1 MTVLVPAEKLPGNPY
16 EWDGRV
22 APRKGR
28 PVFAEFR
35 KIVEAGFDRYLS
47 PSEDC
52 PARLRE
58 SMRYSVEA
66 GGKRLRPVMV
76 LLACEACGGDPL
88 DAVPAA
94 AAIEFIHTYSLIH
107 DDLPAMDND
116 DLRRGRPT
124 NHKQF
129 DEATA
134 ILAGDGLLTM
144 AFELL
149 AREIQPADVA
159 VACIIDLASAAG
171 VEGMV
176 GGQMAD
182 LQGERP
188 SMTDASHQASDNTE
202 DQDDDQAGTASQT
215 DQTVKISQLETI
227 HLRKTGRLLRSAL
240 TMGGRIAEADGNT
253 VEILD
258 HFGKCVGLA
267 FQIADDLLDITG
279 DEAKMGKGVRKDAE
293 LGKLT
298 YPGLLGLDE
307 SRRRAQSL
315 IDEACRS
322 IKPLGDRGLRLEA
335 LARFVLERDH

>member
-1 MTVLVPAEKLPGNPY
+1 MF
-16 EWDGRV
+16 D
-22 APRKGR
+22 
-28 PVFAEFR
+28 EFR
-35 KIVEAGFDRYLS
+35 KIVEEAFERYLA
-47 PSEDC
+47 PGDDC
-52 PARLRE
+52 PTRLRE
-58 SMRYSVEA
+58 SMRYSVQA

-76 LLACEACGGDPL
+76 LLACEACGGEPS
-88 DAVPAA
+88 DAIPAA
-94 AAIEFIHTYSLIH
+94 VAIEFIHTYSLIH

-116 DLRRGRPT
+116 DLRRGQPT
-124 NHKQF
+124 NHRQF

-134 ILAGDGLLTM
+134 ILAGDGLLTL
-144 AFELL
+144 AFEVL
-149 AREIQPADVA
+149 ARDIRPADVA
-159 VACIIDLASAAG
+159 LACVLDLASAAG
-171 VEGMV
+171 VNGMV

-188 SMTDASHQASDNTE
+188 EIADLLPE
-202 DQDDDQAGTASQT
+202 AGTDHSETA
-215 DQTVKISQLETI
+215 QTVNDGRSKQTSRVSQLEAI

-240 TMGGRIAEADGNT
+240 TMGGRIAKADENT
-253 VEILD
+253 IEMLD

-315 IDEACRS
+315 VDEACRS
-322 IKPLGDRGLRLEA
+322 IQPLGDRGLRLEA
-335 LARFVLERDH
+335 LARFILERDH

>member
-1 MTVLVPAEKLPGNPY
+1 ME
-16 EWDGRV
+16 RSI

-28 PVFAEFR
+28 PVFGEFR
-35 KIVEAGFDRYLS
+35 KIVEEGFERYLV
-47 PSEDC
+47 PNHDC

-76 LLACEACGGDPL
+76 LLACEACGGNPT
-88 DAVPAA
+88 DAIPAA
-94 AAIEFIHTYSLIH
+94 VAIEFIHTYSLIH

-134 ILAGDGLLTM
+134 ILAGDGLLTL
-144 AFELL
+144 AFEIL
-149 AREIQPADVA
+149 ARDIKTADVA
-159 VACIIDLASAAG
+159 VACVLDLASAAG
-171 VEGMV
+171 VDGMV

-182 LQGERP
+182 LQGEIAE
-188 SMTDASHQASDNTE
+188 MADAS
-202 DQDDDQAGTASQT
+202 QDGGTVDLESGQT
-215 DQTVKISQLETI
+215 GADEQCEQTRKVLELEAI

-240 TMGGRIAEADGNT
+240 TMGGRIAKADKNT
-253 VEILD
+253 VEMLD

-298 YPGLLGLDE
+298 YPGLLGIEE
-307 SRRRAQSL
+307 SRRRAASL
-315 IDEACRS
+315 IDEACSS
-322 IKPLGDRGLRLEA
+322 IELLGDRGLRLEA

>member
-1 MTVLVPAEKLPGNPY
+1 
-16 EWDGRV
+16 
-22 APRKGR
+22 
-28 PVFAEFR
+28 VFDEFR
-35 KIVEAGFDRYLS
+35 KIVEEAFARYLA
-47 PSEDC
+47 PSDDC

-76 LLACEACGGDPL
+76 LLACEACGGDS
-88 DAVPAA
+88 ANAIPAA
-94 AAIEFIHTYSLIH
+94 VAIEFIHTYSLIH

-134 ILAGDGLLTM
+134 ILAGDGLLTL
-144 AFELL
+144 AFEIL
-149 AREIQPADVA
+149 ARDIKPADVA
-159 VACIIDLASAAG
+159 LACVLDLASAAG
-171 VEGMV
+171 VGGMV

-188 SMTDASHQASDNTE
+188 EMADSSQA
-202 DQDDDQAGTASQT
+202 AGTESLES
-215 DQTVKISQLETI
+215 DQTGADGQSDQTRKVSQLEAI

-240 TMGGRIAEADGNT
+240 TMGGRIAKADRNT
-253 VEILD
+253 VEMLD

-298 YPGLLGLDE
+298 YPGLLGLEE
-307 SRRRAQSL
+307 SRRQAQLL

-322 IKPLGDRGLRLEA
+322 IQPLGDRGLRLEA
-335 LARFVLERDH
+335 LARFILERDH

>member
-1 MTVLVPAEKLPGNPY
+1 VLAVS
-16 EWDGRV
+16 
-22 APRKGR
+22 RKGIR
-28 PVFAEFR
+28 VFAEFR
-35 KIVEAGFDRYLS
+35 KTVEDGLGRFLESSGA
-47 PSEDC
+47 C
-52 PARLRE
+52 PARLEE

-66 GGKRLRPVMV
+66 GGKRLRPIMV
-76 LLACEACGGDPL
+76 LLACEACGGNPT
-88 DAVPAA
+88 DAIPAA
-94 AAIEFIHTYSLIH
+94 VAIEFIHTYSLIH

-124 NHKQF
+124 NHMQF

-134 ILAGDGLLTM
+134 ILAGDGLLTL
-144 AFELL
+144 AFEIV
-149 AREIQPADVA
+149 AREVQPADVA
-159 VACIIDLASAAG
+159 VACVVDLASAAG
-171 VEGMV
+171 IEGMV

-188 SMTDASHQASDNTE
+188 EIADIDKTG
-202 DQDDDQAGTASQT
+202 DDEQS
-215 DQTVKISQLETI
+215 DQTRKVSQLEAI

-240 TMGGRIAEADGNT
+240 TMGGRIAKADGNT
-253 VEILD
+253 IEMLD

-279 DEAKMGKGVRKDAE
+279 DAAKMGKGVRKDAE

-298 YPGLLGLDE
+298 YPGLLGLEE

-322 IKPLGDRGLRLEA
+322 IEPLGDRGHRLDA

>member
-1 MTVLVPAEKLPGNPY
+1 
-16 EWDGRV
+16 
-22 APRKGR
+22 
-28 PVFAEFR
+28 VFAEFR
-35 KIVEAGFDRYLS
+35 KIVEAGFERYLA
-47 PSEDC
+47 PSHDR

-76 LLACEACGGDPL
+76 LLACEACGGDPT
-88 DAVPAA
+88 DAIPAA
-94 AAIEFIHTYSLIH
+94 VAVEFIHTYSLIH

-116 DLRRGRPT
+116 DLRRGQPT

-134 ILAGDGLLTM
+134 ILAGDGLLTL
-144 AFELL
+144 AFEIL
-149 AREIQPADVA
+149 ARDIKPAEVA
-159 VACIIDLASAAG
+159 VACVLDLASAAG
-171 VEGMV
+171 VNGMV

-182 LQGERP
+182 LQGERADMAD
-188 SMTDASHQASDNTE
+188 SSQDTGAEDSEFGQTGSDE
-202 DQDDDQAGTASQT
+202 SSEQT
-215 DQTVKISQLETI
+215 RKVSQLEAI
-227 HLRKTGRLLRSAL
+227 HLRKTGRLLRSTL
-240 TMGGRIAEADGNT
+240 TMGGRIAKADENT
-253 VEILD
+253 VEMLD

-298 YPGLLGLDE
+298 YPGLLGLEE

-322 IKPLGDRGLRLEA
+322 IQPLGDRSLRLEA

>member
-1 MTVLVPAEKLPGNPY
+1 ME
-16 EWDGRV
+16 RSIS
-22 APRKGR
+22 PRKGR
-28 PVFAEFR
+28 LVFGEFR
-35 KIVEAGFDRYLS
+35 KIVEEGFERYLA
-47 PSEDC
+47 PNHDC

-76 LLACEACGGDPL
+76 LLACEACGGNPT
-88 DAVPAA
+88 DAIPAA
-94 AAIEFIHTYSLIH
+94 VAIEFIHTYSLIH

-134 ILAGDGLLTM
+134 ILAGDGLLTL
-144 AFELL
+144 AFEILT
-149 AREIQPADVA
+149 RDIKNADVA
-159 VACIIDLASAAG
+159 VACVLDLASAAG
-171 VEGMV
+171 VDGMV

-182 LQGERP
+182 LQGEIAE
-188 SMTDASHQASDNTE
+188 MADAS
-202 DQDDDQAGTASQT
+202 QDGGTVDPESGQT
-215 DQTVKISQLETI
+215 GADEQCEQTGKVLQLEAI

-240 TMGGRIAEADGNT
+240 TMGGRIAKADKNT
-253 VEILD
+253 VEMLD

-298 YPGLLGLDE
+298 YPGLLGLEE
-307 SRRRAQSL
+307 SRRRATSL

-322 IKPLGDRGLRLEA
+322 IEPLGDRGLRLEA

>member
-1 MTVLVPAEKLPGNPY
+1 
-16 EWDGRV
+16 
-22 APRKGR
+22 
-28 PVFAEFR
+28 VFDEFR
-35 KIVEAGFDRYLS
+35 KIVEEAFARYLA
-47 PSEDC
+47 PSDDC

-66 GGKRLRPVMV
+66 GGKRLRPVIV
-76 LLACEACGGDPL
+76 LLACEACGGNPS
-88 DAVPAA
+88 DAIPAA
-94 AAIEFIHTYSLIH
+94 VAIEFIHTYSLIH

-116 DLRRGRPT
+116 DLRRGQPT

-134 ILAGDGLLTM
+134 ILAGDGLLTL
-144 AFELL
+144 AFEIL
-149 AREIQPADVA
+149 ARDIKPADVA
-159 VACIIDLASAAG
+159 LACVLDLASAAG
-171 VEGMV
+171 VNGMV

-188 SMTDASHQASDNTE
+188 EIADSSDAAGIENAEIGQTGTDE
-202 DQDDDQAGTASQT
+202 QT
-215 DQTVKISQLETI
+215 GKVSQLEAI

-240 TMGGRIAEADGNT
+240 TMGGRIAKADENT
-253 VEILD
+253 VEMLD

-322 IKPLGDRGLRLEA
+322 IQPLGDRGLRLEA
-335 LARFVLERDH
+335 LARFILERDH

>member
-1 MTVLVPAEKLPGNPY
+1 M
-16 EWDGRV
+16 
-22 APRKGR
+22 
-28 PVFAEFR
+28 FAEFR
-35 KIVEAGFDRYLS
+35 KIVEAGFERYLA
-47 PSEDC
+47 PSHDR

-76 LLACEACGGDPL
+76 LLACEACGGDPT
-88 DAVPAA
+88 DAIPAA
-94 AAIEFIHTYSLIH
+94 VAVEFIHTYSLIH

-116 DLRRGRPT
+116 DLRRGQPT

-134 ILAGDGLLTM
+134 ILAGDGLLTL
-144 AFELL
+144 AFEIL
-149 AREIQPADVA
+149 ARDIKPAEVA
-159 VACIIDLASAAG
+159 VACVLDLASAAG
-171 VEGMV
+171 VNGMV

-182 LQGERP
+182 LQGERADMAD
-188 SMTDASHQASDNTE
+188 SSQDTGAEDSEFGQTGSDE
-202 DQDDDQAGTASQT
+202 SSEQT
-215 DQTVKISQLETI
+215 RKVSQLEAI
-227 HLRKTGRLLRSAL
+227 HLRKTGRLLRSTL
-240 TMGGRIAEADGNT
+240 TMGGRIAKADENT
-253 VEILD
+253 VEMLD

-298 YPGLLGLDE
+298 YPGLLGLEE

-322 IKPLGDRGLRLEA
+322 IQPLGDRSLRLEA